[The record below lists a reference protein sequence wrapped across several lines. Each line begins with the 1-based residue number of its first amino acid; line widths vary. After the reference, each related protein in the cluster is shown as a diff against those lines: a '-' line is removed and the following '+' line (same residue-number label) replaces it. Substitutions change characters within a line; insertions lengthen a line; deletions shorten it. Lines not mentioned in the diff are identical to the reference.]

1 MRRSRLKAPLVLLG
15 LACCVVGALAVAGS
29 EPEVR
34 LRWAL
39 GARDAD
45 NAEVRAIN
53 EDTELPTGTQLKF
66 LVEPLAPGALYLI
79 LLDSSDELHVLYRAW
94 TPVGEDGGRSYIPPG
109 PQWFAVDEHSGMET
123 FFLIASRDRL
133 TDLDRL
139 LDEYEAA
146 DEAGRDALGPEVVA
160 EIRRQHKAH
169 RDFSRPVS
177 KPVMIG
183 GRTRGETAVDETAID
198 YLATEV
204 TAEQFY
210 AKTIT
215 IDH

>member
-1 MRRSRLKAPLVLLG
+1 MTLAKWRAALPLLG
-15 LACCVVGALAVAGS
+15 LGCCVAGAAAVAGS
-29 EPEVR
+29 APNVQ

-39 GARDAD
+39 GARDAEGAD
-45 NAEVRAIN
+45 VRAIT

-66 LVEPLAPGALYLI
+66 FVEPLAPGAMYLI
-79 LLDSSDELHVLYRAW
+79 LLDSSDDLHVLYRVW
-94 TPVGEDGGRSYIPPG
+94 TPSGEDGGRSYIPPG

-123 FFLIASRDRL
+123 FFLIASSERL

-146 DEAGRDALGPEVVA
+146 DAARRETLGPEVVA
-160 EIRRQHKAH
+160 EIRKQHKAH

-183 GRTRGETAVDETAID
+183 GRTRGTTVVDETAID

-210 AKTIT
+210 AKTIS
-215 IDH
+215 IGH